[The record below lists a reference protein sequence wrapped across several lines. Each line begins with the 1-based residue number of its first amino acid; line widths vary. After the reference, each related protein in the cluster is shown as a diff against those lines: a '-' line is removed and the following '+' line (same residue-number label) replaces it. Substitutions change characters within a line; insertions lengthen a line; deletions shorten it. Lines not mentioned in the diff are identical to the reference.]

1 MRGGG
6 LFLDVGVEEDELCV
20 AVEVVVVVH
29 FSSFFLERERE
40 RCGVQWSGLLLG
52 GVGLREGNI

>member
-52 GVGLREGNI
+52 GGWG